1 MSSRTFILLLLPLL
15 IDEAMVVNAES
26 ISPKDRNFFETQIR
40 PVLVKQCLECHS
52 AKTNNTVKLDA
63 PLAVA
68 EAAAIVAM
76 LRAAEKKPHHKPLAE
91 QVIRDFE
98 RWIKLGAPW
107 PVAADPQTND
117 SLWAFQPISQPI
129 VPRVKNSRWTRDP
142 LDRFVLA
149 RLTQEKLKP
158 ADDATPTVLIRRMYV
173 DLTGLPP
180 TVEAV
185 EAFRKEC
192 ADDRPKAVE
201 KLVDQLLASP
211 HFGERWGRHWLDL
224 ARFGESNGNDGLG
237 RNASFPHAWR
247 YRDYVIEAFNRDTPY
262 DRFLTEQIAG
272 DLLPAK
278 SDTERDRNL
287 VATGFLAI
295 GSKPAKA
302 MNQNFDMDV
311 VADQINVVS
320 TAVMGLSVACAR
332 CHDHKHDPI
341 PTRDYYALAGIFTST
356 ETLWGKAA
364 NEKLTAP
371 ATALHQLKTMTRKDA
386 RPDPTLAATAGVP
399 KFAENYHTAIDALKP
414 ELHLNFQSAPKGFT
428 VKQDVKFSTDNAG
441 AFGGGWLEGQL
452 KKNVDAYTVSFWFRN
467 DLENNARAV
476 TAYLFSRGP
485 KGANGAPGDQVGI
498 GGNYKNNPHAGKLFV
513 FNGNGGVSIKGKT
526 IVPPNTW
533 NHLVFVRDGKRAT
546 LYLNGNAESE
556 LKTEMPVTT
565 RGARDIFIG
574 GRNDYFSLTLE
585 GNMAE
590 FALFPRALDPAEILQ
605 LHTASGRP
613 KGSGKKLAPQKSPK
627 PAPSNLAM
635 GVREGKKPADTKINK
650 NGESNKLGEAVP
662 RGFLSATKMADAVS
676 IDSKQSG
683 RRQLAQ
689 WLTHPSHPLTARVMV
704 NRVWLHLFGR
714 AIVDTPDDFGVYG
727 ARPTHPELLDHL
739 AQRFIA
745 EKWSVKKLIRA
756 IVLSRTYQL
765 GSQPTAAQVRAD
777 PDNRWLARHHRRR
790 LDAESVRDSILA
802 ASGQLNRA
810 PRHGSDVSQ
819 LDVLINWPPGE
830 SAVIHRPSTHRSI
843 YLCLLR
849 HAPPPELSAFDLP
862 TGVKPMGQRHVTTA
876 PTSALYLMN
885 NEMVVKQSR
894 RFAVQLLDKA
904 GADPASRVR
913 WAFRRALQRNPSRA
927 ETRRVIKLVNTLQTE
942 TRNPGNETSTWATIC
957 QSLLTTSEFRYID

>member
-68 EAAAIVAM
+68 ETAAIVVM

-107 PVAADPQTND
+107 PAAADPQTND

-129 VPRVKNSRWTRDP
+129 VPRVKNSRWARDS
-142 LDRFVLA
+142 LDWFVLA
-149 RLTQEKLKP
+149 RLAQEKLKP
-158 ADDATPTVLIRRMYV
+158 ADDATPTVLIRRMYI

-180 TVEAV
+180 TVDAV
-185 EAFRKEC
+185 EAFRKEY
-192 ADDRPKAVE
+192 ANDRSKAVE

-278 SDTERDRNL
+278 SEPERDRNL

-627 PAPSNLAM
+627 PAPGNLAM
-635 GVREGKKPADTKINK
+635 GVREGKKPADAKINK

-662 RGFLSATKMADAVS
+662 RGFLSATKKANAVN
-676 IDSKQSG
+676 IDPKQSG
-683 RRQLAQ
+683 RQQLAQ

-802 ASGQLNRA
+802 VSGQLNRA

-830 SAVIHRPSTHRSI
+830 SAVIHRPSKHRSI

-862 TGVKPMGQRHVTTA
+862 TGVKPLGQRHVTTA

-885 NEMVVKQSR
+885 NEMVVKHSR

-904 GADPASRVR
+904 GADSASRVR
-913 WAFRRALQRNPSRA
+913 WAFRRALQRDPSRT
-927 ETRRVIKLVNTLQTE
+927 ETQRVIKLVNTLQTE
-942 TRNPGNETSTWATIC
+942 TGNPENETSIWATIC
-957 QSLLTTSEFRYID
+957 QALLTTSEFRYID

>member
-185 EAFRKEC
+185 EAFRKEY
-192 ADDRPKAVE
+192 ANDRPKAVE

-262 DRFLTEQIAG
+262 NRFLTEQIAG

-957 QSLLTTSEFRYID
+957 QALLTTSEFRYID

>member
-63 PLAVA
+63 PLPVA

-76 LRAAEKKPHHKPLAE
+76 LRTAEKKPHHKPLAE

-107 PVAADPQTND
+107 PVTADPQTND

-129 VPRVKNSRWTRDP
+129 IPRVENSRWMRDP

-452 KKNVDAYTVSFWFRN
+452 KKNIDAYTVSFWFRN

-635 GVREGKKPADTKINK
+635 GVREGKKPADAKINK

-957 QSLLTTSEFRYID
+957 QALLTTSEFRYID

>member
-185 EAFRKEC
+185 EAFRKEY
-192 ADDRPKAVE
+192 ANDRPKAVE

-635 GVREGKKPADTKINK
+635 GVREGKKPADAKINK

-957 QSLLTTSEFRYID
+957 QALLTTSEFRYID

>member
-1 MSSRTFILLLLPLL
+1 
-15 IDEAMVVNAES
+15 
-26 ISPKDRNFFETQIR
+26 
-40 PVLVKQCLECHS
+40 
-52 AKTNNTVKLDA
+52 
-63 PLAVA
+63 
-68 EAAAIVAM
+68 
-76 LRAAEKKPHHKPLAE
+76 
-91 QVIRDFE
+91 
-98 RWIKLGAPW
+98 
-107 PVAADPQTND
+107 
-117 SLWAFQPISQPI
+117 
-129 VPRVKNSRWTRDP
+129 
-142 LDRFVLA
+142 
-149 RLTQEKLKP
+149 
-158 ADDATPTVLIRRMYV
+158 
-173 DLTGLPP
+173 
-180 TVEAV
+180 
-185 EAFRKEC
+185 
-192 ADDRPKAVE
+192 
-201 KLVDQLLASP
+201 
-211 HFGERWGRHWLDL
+211 
-224 ARFGESNGNDGLG
+224 
-237 RNASFPHAWR
+237 
-247 YRDYVIEAFNRDTPY
+247 
-262 DRFLTEQIAG
+262 
-272 DLLPAK
+272 
-278 SDTERDRNL
+278 
-287 VATGFLAI
+287 
-295 GSKPAKA
+295 
-302 MNQNFDMDV
+302 
-311 VADQINVVS
+311 
-320 TAVMGLSVACAR
+320 
-332 CHDHKHDPI
+332 
-341 PTRDYYALAGIFTST
+341 
-356 ETLWGKAA
+356 
-364 NEKLTAP
+364 
-371 ATALHQLKTMTRKDA
+371 MTRKDA

-399 KFAENYHTAIDALKP
+399 KFAENYHTAIDTLTP

-428 VKQDVKFSTDNAG
+428 VKQDVKFSADNAG

-627 PAPSNLAM
+627 PEPSNLAM

-714 AIVDTPDDFGVYG
+714 ASVDTPDDVGVYG

-942 TRNPGNETSTWATIC
+942 TRNPGNETSTWAAIC
-957 QSLLTTSEFRYID
+957 QALLTTSEFRYID

>member
-942 TRNPGNETSTWATIC
+942 TRNPGNETSTWAAIC
-957 QSLLTTSEFRYID
+957 QALLTTSEFRYID

>member
-68 EAAAIVAM
+68 EASAIVAM

-107 PVAADPQTND
+107 PIAADPQTND

-957 QSLLTTSEFRYID
+957 QALLTTSEFRYID

>member
-185 EAFRKEC
+185 EAFRKEY
-192 ADDRPKAVE
+192 ANDRPKAVE

-278 SDTERDRNL
+278 SEPERDRNL

-635 GVREGKKPADTKINK
+635 GVREGKKPADAKINK

-957 QSLLTTSEFRYID
+957 QALLTTSEFRYID

>member
-399 KFAENYHTAIDALKP
+399 KFAENYHTAIDTLKP

-428 VKQDVKFSTDNAG
+428 VKQDVKFSADNAG

-957 QSLLTTSEFRYID
+957 QALLTTSEFRYID

>member
-63 PLAVA
+63 PLPVA

-76 LRAAEKKPHHKPLAE
+76 LRTAEKKPHHKPLAE

-129 VPRVKNSRWTRDP
+129 VPRVKNSRWARDP
-142 LDRFVLA
+142 LDWFVLA
-149 RLTQEKLKP
+149 RLAQEKLKP
-158 ADDATPTVLIRRMYV
+158 ADDATPTVLIRRMYI

-185 EAFRKEC
+185 EAFRKEY
-192 ADDRPKAVE
+192 ANDRSKAVE

-278 SDTERDRNL
+278 SEPERDRNL

-428 VKQDVKFSTDNAG
+428 VKQDVKFSADNAG

-635 GVREGKKPADTKINK
+635 GVREGKKPADAKINK

-957 QSLLTTSEFRYID
+957 QALLTTSEFRYID

>member
-107 PVAADPQTND
+107 PIAADPQTND

-129 VPRVKNSRWTRDP
+129 IPRVKNSRWTRDP

-185 EAFRKEC
+185 EAFRKEY
-192 ADDRPKAVE
+192 ANDRPKAVE

-428 VKQDVKFSTDNAG
+428 VKQDVKFSADNAG

-452 KKNVDAYTVSFWFRN
+452 KKNIDAYTVSFWFRN

-635 GVREGKKPADTKINK
+635 GVREGKKPADAKINK

-957 QSLLTTSEFRYID
+957 QALLTTSEFRYID

>member
-278 SDTERDRNL
+278 SEPERDRNL

-635 GVREGKKPADTKINK
+635 GVREGKKPADAKINK

-957 QSLLTTSEFRYID
+957 QALLTTSEFRYID

>member
-15 IDEAMVVNAES
+15 SDEAMVVNAES

-278 SDTERDRNL
+278 SEPERDRNL

-371 ATALHQLKTMTRKDA
+371 ATALNQLKTMTRKDA

-635 GVREGKKPADTKINK
+635 GVREGKKPADAKINK

-957 QSLLTTSEFRYID
+957 QALLTTSEFRYID

>member
-63 PLAVA
+63 PLPVA

-76 LRAAEKKPHHKPLAE
+76 LRTAEKKPHHKPLAE

-129 VPRVKNSRWTRDP
+129 IPRVENSRWTRDP

-278 SDTERDRNL
+278 SEPERDRNL

-613 KGSGKKLAPQKSPK
+613 KGSGKKLTPQKSPK

-957 QSLLTTSEFRYID
+957 QALLTTSEFRYID

>member
-40 PVLVKQCLECHS
+40 PVLVKRCLECHS

-63 PLAVA
+63 PLPVA

-107 PVAADPQTND
+107 PAAADPQTND

-129 VPRVKNSRWTRDP
+129 VPRVKNSRWARDP
-142 LDRFVLA
+142 LDWFVLA
-149 RLTQEKLKP
+149 RLAQEKLKP

-185 EAFRKEC
+185 EAFRKEY
-192 ADDRPKAVE
+192 ANDRPKAVE

-278 SDTERDRNL
+278 SEPERDRNL

-399 KFAENYHTAIDALKP
+399 KFAENYHTAIDTLKP

-613 KGSGKKLAPQKSPK
+613 KGSGKKLTPQKSPK

-635 GVREGKKPADTKINK
+635 GVREGKKPADAKINK

-957 QSLLTTSEFRYID
+957 QALLTTSEFRYID

>member
-158 ADDATPTVLIRRMYV
+158 ADDATPTVLIRRMYI

-185 EAFRKEC
+185 EAFRKEY
-192 ADDRPKAVE
+192 ANDRSKAVE

-613 KGSGKKLAPQKSPK
+613 KGSGKKLTPQKSPK

-957 QSLLTTSEFRYID
+957 QALLTTSEFRYID

>member
-149 RLTQEKLKP
+149 RLSQEKLKP

-399 KFAENYHTAIDALKP
+399 KFAENYHTAIDTLKP

-428 VKQDVKFSTDNAG
+428 VKQDVKFSADNAG

-635 GVREGKKPADTKINK
+635 GVREGKKPADAKINK

-957 QSLLTTSEFRYID
+957 QALLTTSEFRYID

>member
-107 PVAADPQTND
+107 PIAADPQTND

-129 VPRVKNSRWTRDP
+129 VPRVKNSRWARDP
-142 LDRFVLA
+142 LDWFVLA
-149 RLTQEKLKP
+149 RLAQEKLKP

-185 EAFRKEC
+185 EAFRKEY
-192 ADDRPKAVE
+192 ANDRPKAVE

-428 VKQDVKFSTDNAG
+428 VKQDVKFSADNAG

-957 QSLLTTSEFRYID
+957 QALLTTSEFRYID

>member
-1 MSSRTFILLLLPLL
+1 MSSRAFILLLLPLL

-26 ISPKDRNFFETQIR
+26 IPPKDRNFFETQIR

-68 EAAAIVAM
+68 EAAVIVAM

-107 PVAADPQTND
+107 PSAADPQTND

-129 VPRVKNSRWTRDP
+129 VPRVKNSRWARDP
-142 LDRFVLA
+142 LDWFVLA
-149 RLTQEKLKP
+149 RLAQEKLKP
-158 ADDATPTVLIRRMYV
+158 ADDATPTVLIRRMYI

-185 EAFRKEC
+185 EAFRKEY
-192 ADDRPKAVE
+192 ANDRSKAVE

-278 SDTERDRNL
+278 SEPERDRNL

-635 GVREGKKPADTKINK
+635 GVREGKKPADAKINK

-662 RGFLSATKMADAVS
+662 RGFLSATKKADAVN
-676 IDSKQSG
+676 IDPKQSG
-683 RRQLAQ
+683 RQQLAQ
-689 WLTHPSHPLTARVMV
+689 WLTHSSHPLTARVMV

-913 WAFRRALQRNPSRA
+913 WAFRRALQRDPSRT
-927 ETRRVIKLVNTLQTE
+927 ETQRVIKLVNTLQTE
-942 TRNPGNETSTWATIC
+942 TGNPENETSIWATIC
-957 QSLLTTSEFRYID
+957 QALLTTSEFRYID